1 MDLSRGWVMK
11 SPAVLLMAYG
21 SPARPEEIESY
32 LAHIRGG
39 DRPSPEATA
48 DLRRRYDAIGG
59 RSPLLEIT
67 RSQAAELQRALEGAG
82 IRAPVFVGMKHW
94 HPFIRDVVTDIVAK
108 GFEQIIGI
116 ALAPHYSRISIEGYE
131 AATHEGLRACGGSTE
146 LVMVRDWHLEPGLIR
161 TWADAVGAIQRAR
174 PEFGE
179 DGARILF
186 SAHSLP
192 KRILDEGD
200 PYPQQLKETCTAIAE
215 KLGTDRWA
223 FAWQSAGSRGTW
235 LGPSVLE
242 TLDELAVHGVKAV
255 LSAPIGFTSDHLEI
269 LYDLDIGAASHA
281 RELGIRWGR
290 VPLPNASPAFIA
302 GLANTVR
309 RTVKDVGT

>member
-1 MDLSRGWVMK
+1 MDVSGGWAMK

-21 SPARPEEIESY
+21 SPARPEDSESDRT
-32 LAHIRGG
+32 HSRGG
-39 DRPSPEATA
+39 DCPSPEATA

-67 RSQAAELQRALEGAG
+67 RSQAAELQHALEGAG

-161 TWADAVGAIQRAR
+161 TWVDAIGAIQRAR

-269 LYDLDIGAASHA
+269 LYDLDIEAGRHA
-281 RELGIRWGR
+281 IDLGIQWARA
-290 VPLPNASPAFIA
+290 PLPNASPMFIDTLVSLVQRA
-302 GLANTVR
+302 SRDHT
-309 RTVKDVGT
+309 

>member
-1 MDLSRGWVMK
+1 MK

-108 GFEQIIGI
+108 GF
-116 ALAPHYSRISIEGYE
+116 P
-131 AATHEGLRACGGSTE
+131 
-146 LVMVRDWHLEPGLIR
+146 
-161 TWADAVGAIQRAR
+161 
-174 PEFGE
+174 
-179 DGARILF
+179 RILF

-215 KLGTDRWA
+215 KLGTDRWS

-242 TLDELAVHGVKAV
+242 TLDELAGHGVKAG

-302 GLANTVR
+302 GLAGMV
-309 RTVKDVGT
+309 